1 MRIVL
6 DWETRSRSGIKDVG
20 SWNYIRHESTEPLCL
35 GYTLDGRDYKIWKPG
50 QELPDDLCTA
60 IKSGAEVWAHNAF
73 FERLI
78 HRFLCPRYGFP
89 EVRPEQWRCSM
100 ALAAAHGLPRAL
112 KDACKAM
119 RLSQQKDTLG
129 RKLITMLSSPRSN
142 GGWWAEP
149 SSEEFDTA
157 MRWAVHFRERHTDEI
172 ELNEHAS
179 FLRRQLPEVFRNQSK
194 AKVALAYAAMDLYC
208 LQDVRATVALIDAL
222 PPWPK
227 RELKIWQLDQEI
239 NLRGIPID
247 VETVQAARECRDQIA
262 AVENAR
268 LQKITERSPGR
279 TLGHLNLKPSDKPL
293 LLARMQT
300 SDSSGEEFS
309 LVTAAGET
317 VRQWFIPYAFP
328 DTRPEDIGEATSRMQ
343 AELSAMSL
351 REGVDYT
358 VSHDS
363 VDRSGPSPRFVTC
376 GLAHV
381 ASADDVRGLTAWANA
396 NGADLPN
403 LQKPTVETW
412 LTDRADFLKPEV
424 IEVLKI
430 RQSLSRKSVAK
441 YDAMH
446 NRTCPE
452 TRRCYETLAYFGG
465 HTGRWA
471 GRGVQFQNLA
481 RGGVWASLAKDADV
495 GIVTQS
501 LLDLI
506 NNRDVEGL
514 DLAFGDPMEA
524 LSSGI
529 RSCVRSDDPDR
540 PLIVYD
546 FAGIEA
552 RVLAWLAGQEDAVQL
567 FRDGADIYVE
577 MASSIFSKSPD
588 EVTKHERM
596 IGKIAI
602 LGLGYGMGAAKFA
615 DTVESWGLERPTDE
629 FAKEVVDAYRGRF
642 RKIKNLWYKTDE
654 AAKTAIECRGQ
665 LFRVGRTAWKAD
677 ANWLRCRLPNGRKFY
692 YPRPS
697 VERVE
702 KWGQMTDEIRYWTVD
717 SVTRQF
723 KKTSTYGG
731 KLVEN
736 LVQAVARD
744 LLVDA
749 MFRLEAAGF
758 RILCTIHDEIVCQK
772 SDKHL
777 ELADVER
784 LMTVVPDWAD
794 GCPIAV
800 EGFEAERY
808 RK

>member
-1 MRIVL
+1 MTESESVMRIVL

-35 GYTLDGRDYKIWKPG
+35 GYTLDGLDYKIWKPG
-50 QELPDDLCTA
+50 QDLPDDLCTA

-89 EVRPEQWRCSM
+89 EIQPEQWRCSM

-119 RLSQQKDTLG
+119 RLPQQKDTLG
-129 RKLITMLSSPRSN
+129 RKLITKLCSPRQN
-142 GGWWAEP
+142 GGYWPFP
-149 SSEEFDTA
+149 SDEQYGAAGDHLTA
-157 MRWAVHFRERHTDEI
+157 
-172 ELNEHAS
+172 
-179 FLRRQLPEVFRNQSK
+179 LRRLLPDDEPDLAAEARALKAAKPEIFRIQSE
-194 AKVALAYAAMDLYC
+194 ARVALDYVALDQYC
-208 LQDVRATVALIDAL
+208 LQDVRATVGLIDVL
-222 PPWPK
+222 PPFPK

-247 VETVQAARECRDQIA
+247 METVQAARECRDKIA
-262 AVENAR
+262 AVENIR
-268 LQKITERSPGR
+268 LRTIT
-279 TLGHLNLKPSDKPL
+279 GH
-293 LLARMQT
+293 A
-300 SDSSGEEFS
+300 
-309 LVTAAGET
+309 
-317 VRQWFIPYAFP
+317 
-328 DTRPEDIGEATSRMQ
+328 
-343 AELSAMSL
+343 
-351 REGVDYT
+351 
-358 VSHDS
+358 VS
-363 VDRSGPSPRFVTC
+363 
-376 GLAHV
+376 
-381 ASADDVRGLTAWANA
+381 SADDVKGLTAWANA

-403 LQKPTVETW
+403 LQKATIETW

-424 IEVLKI
+424 IEALKI

-446 NRTCPE
+446 NRTCKE
-452 TRRCYETLAYFGG
+452 THRCYETLAYFGG

-481 RGGVWASLAKDADV
+481 RGGVWASLAKGADV
-495 GIVTQS
+495 DLVTQT

-506 NNRDVEGL
+506 NNRDVDGL

-524 LSSGI
+524 LSSAI

-615 DTVESWGLERPTDE
+615 DTVENWGLERPTDE

-654 AAKTAIECRGQ
+654 AARTAIECRGQ
-665 LFRVGRTAWKAD
+665 LFQVGRTAWKAD

-749 MFRLEAAGF
+749 MLRLEAAGF

-772 SDKHL
+772 SDKQL

-784 LMTVVPDWAD
+784 LMTVVPDWAE